1 MNFVR
6 QVAVVCKGQRR
17 TTRPRRGWQ
26 DHEMASHLWVVS
38 DDIMHLLGVNI
49 EGDNGLKEIGEYNKG
64 ETGD

>member
-1 MNFVR
+1 
-6 QVAVVCKGQRR
+6 
-17 TTRPRRGWQ
+17 
-26 DHEMASHLWVVS
+26 MASHLWVVS